1 MEKSVPLDEILEHM
15 ENEGAPILE
24 LNQAL
29 EELERVHPRQAR
41 VVEMRYFGGCS
52 IKETADVLEV
62 SEWTVENDFRIARA
76 WLRVRLEKDL

>member
-1 MEKSVPLDEILEHM
+1 LQKPVPLDGILAQM
-15 ENEGAPILE
+15 EDEEAPILE

-29 EELERVHPRQAR
+29 EELERLHPRQSQ

-52 IKETADVLEV
+52 IRETADVLGV

-76 WLRVRLEKDL
+76 WLRVKLEKAM